1 MAIDRI
7 LRSVGLQRRE
17 RDPAPEIVR
26 VGATGVAVA
35 ANASGNVDLAERLE
49 AAMVGAI
56 ESCHAEGILDPE
68 IHRERMMAAREAVL
82 NT

>member
-1 MAIDRI
+1 MALDRI

-17 RDPAPEIVR
+17 REPAPEIVR

-35 ANASGNVDLAERLE
+35 ANASGNIELAEKVE

-56 ESCHAEGILDPE
+56 ESCHADGILDPE
-68 IHRERMMAAREAVL
+68 IHRERMMTAREGVL